1 MKNLIEKFKSLPIPL
16 RLMILVV
23 LLWAY
28 PFVYSGIIGAHGW
41 YDLNLISQI
50 LLGISAVPFLVV
62 VWLFGIKPLKVWIF
76 DSLRRKLK

>member
-16 RLMILVV
+16 RLMVLIV

-28 PFVYSGIIGAHGW
+28 PFIYSGIIGAHGW
-41 YDLNLISQI
+41 YDLNIISQI
-50 LLGISAVPFLVV
+50 LLGISAVPFSII
-62 VWLFGIKPLKVWIF
+62 VWLFGIKPLKVRFF